1 MNSLRISVRR
11 AGSVFAAAALL
22 LGTALPGIAS
32 AAQLTERSIALSS
45 GSSSATNVS
54 YEVNFTATT
63 AAASGALVIDFC
75 NDSPLLG
82 TTCTPPT
89 GFSLTG
95 ATAAGYTKEASST
108 ASKIVLSGA
117 IAAGTNT
124 ITLTGV
130 NNPTAAGKLFARIV
144 TYAAT
149 AGANAYTDTLP
160 GTHLDDGGVAMYIN
174 PAINVSAAVL
184 ESMIFC
190 VTGTAAPGENCDL
203 TGTTTPTLK
212 LGENTGGVI
221 ALDAQ
226 HLSTGDLYTQLSTNA
241 AGGAIVSLKSNTTS
255 CGGLM
260 RDGEADPAKGC
271 GILPAG
277 NSTFTFGTAKFGV
290 KTATAAGAGSNFNGT
305 LRPYDQAGG
314 SAGTPVYNNS
324 GYALRY
330 ASDNL
335 TGVTS
340 TYGDPFLDTADAPV
354 NNMGMTLTFG
364 ASAANNTPAGNY
376 KAELSLIAT
385 GKF

>member
-32 AAQLTERSIALSS
+32 AAQVTERSIALST
-45 GSSSATNVS
+45 SAADADNVT
-54 YEVNFTATT
+54 YQVNFTATQT
-63 AAASGALVIDFC
+63 AGAVVIDFC
-75 NDSPLLG
+75 SDSPLLA
-82 TTCTPPT
+82 TTCTPPV
-89 GFSLTG
+89 GFDVSG
-95 ATAAGYTKEASST
+95 ATAGGGFTKVGADTST
-108 ASKIVLSGA
+108 SKITVTGSV
-117 IAAGTNT
+117 AASANT

-130 NNPTAAGKLFARIV
+130 NNPTSAGNLYARIV
-144 TYAAT
+144 TYVDGAAAHNYT
-149 AGANAYTDTLP
+149 SANP
-160 GTHLDDGGVAMYIN
+160 GTHYDDGGVAMYIT

-190 VTGTAAPGENCDL
+190 VTGTAAPGENCNL
-203 TGTTTPTLK
+203 AGTTAPTLK

-241 AGGAIVSLKSNTTS
+241 AGGAIVSLKSDTTS

-260 RDGEADPAKGC
+260 RDGETDPTKGC

-277 NSTFTFGTAKFGV
+277 GSTFAAGTAKFGV
-290 KTATAAGAGSNFNGT
+290 KTATAVGAGTNFNGT

-314 SAGTPVYNNS
+314 SAGTPVYNNT

-330 ASDNL
+330 ASNNA